1 MSRKQTAMTTLP
13 AETPPASMPH
23 ADILKFY
30 AEVSPDLPVMI
41 IEEWRSHVRR
51 SFSYAMTS
59 LVIGGILATLLL
71 VGFVFLAM
79 NGLGGYAVTLLVA
92 GALGMVAGF
101 RFAR

>member
-1 MSRKQTAMTTLP
+1 MPTKTTTTLR
-13 AETPPASMPH
+13 AETPPASMPN

-51 SFSYAMTS
+51 PFSYAMAS
-59 LVIGGILATLLL
+59 LVIGGILATSLV
-71 VGFVFLAM
+71 VGFVYLVV
-79 NGLGGYAVTLLVA
+79 NGHGGYAVTLLVA
-92 GALGMVAGF
+92 GALGMLAGF